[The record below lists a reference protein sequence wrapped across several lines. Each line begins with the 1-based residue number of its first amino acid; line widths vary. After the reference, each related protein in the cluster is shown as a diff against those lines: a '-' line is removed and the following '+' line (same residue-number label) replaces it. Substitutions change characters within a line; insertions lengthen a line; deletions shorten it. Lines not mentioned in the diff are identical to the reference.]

1 MDIKNIIITIV
12 IVSIISSLLG
22 ILLAFVS
29 KRFYVEKDNKLDEI
43 LNMLP
48 GYNCGACGKAG
59 CSGLA
64 EAILKDKEEVNKC
77 KPMKKEQKEKI
88 LDFLSNN
95 N

>member
-1 MDIKNIIITIV
+1 MDIKNIIITVV
-12 IVSIISSLLG
+12 IVGVISSLLG

-29 KRFYVEKDNKLDEI
+29 KKFYMEKDNKLDEI

-64 EAILKDKEEVNKC
+64 DAILIDKEEVNKC
-77 KPMKKEQKEKI
+77 KPMKKEQREKI
-88 LDFLSNN
+88 LEFLSKNN
-95 N
+95 

>member
-77 KPMKKEQKEKI
+77 KPMKKEQKENI
-88 LDFLSNN
+88 LDFLSNDN
-95 N
+95 

>member
-64 EAILKDKEEVNKC
+64 EAILKDKKEVNKC

>member
-29 KRFYVEKDNKLDEI
+29 KRFYVEKDSKLDEI

>member
-88 LDFLSNN
+88 LDFLSNDN
-95 N
+95 